1 MKARRACVLPPHA
14 DYGPL
19 HAQLV
24 KTVVDGA
31 HLCPLPQAEAAVYWQ
46 HDHAL
51 WLHPAPEV
59 LVLADRGNQYDVEY
73 EDTLAFNPGAF
84 ATTFS
89 WQVYYPSTRKAEVS
103 SLSE

>member
-1 MKARRACVLPPHA
+1 MPRTERQLWNSLRQKLPK
-14 DYGPL
+14 
-19 HAQLV
+19 
-24 KTVVDGA
+24 KT
-31 HLCPLPQAEAAVYWQ
+31 HCQRKRLYWR

-89 WQVYYPSTRKAEVS
+89 WQVYFPSTRKAEVS